1 MSAGLGGNVGSCTSP
16 CCGPFAPN
24 TLANFSTSSAGS
36 LDCNC
41 CSSSGFLPRIP
52 TSQPASSAVR
62 GCKDNNTH
70 QRFATGK
77 HLNLMAACLTGGN
90 VGKTLQHINRE
101 TRLCGRRSG
110 ESSRLVLSPSGVN
123 GTRGVPVDFG
133 SGGVPGFESVP
144 EAFSKA
150 ASNLRTTPP
159 LPFPFP
165 ARSGE
170 CRSL

>member
-1 MSAGLGGNVGSCTSP
+1 MIRVYITYIYIYTYHVYTLGGWKFHWLASLVFKEGPWVFFHPYRCKTFIRYGDQETGVVGEGTVSMSAGLGGNVGSCTSP

-77 HLNLMAACLTGGN
+77 HLNLMAAC
-90 VGKTLQHINRE
+90 
-101 TRLCGRRSG
+101 
-110 ESSRLVLSPSGVN
+110 
-123 GTRGVPVDFG
+123 
-133 SGGVPGFESVP
+133 
-144 EAFSKA
+144 
-150 ASNLRTTPP
+150 
-159 LPFPFP
+159 
-165 ARSGE
+165 
-170 CRSL
+170 